1 MKQVKLTKD
10 RPTKNDKMLFARDL
24 AKRRTPKA
32 ENGWLKKKKSE
43 PIYKIEIDQKTW
55 KTDNV
60 TERERR
66 GGWIKSLELTY
77 TH

>member
-32 ENGWLKKKKSE
+32 ENGWLKKKK
-43 PIYKIEIDQKTW
+43 K
-55 KTDNV
+55 
-60 TERERR
+60 
-66 GGWIKSLELTY
+66 
-77 TH
+77 